1 MKNLRITAVF
11 SKRRKAIL
19 GGGLVL
25 AVIVALWFFVF
36 SPRYPVEIFDNR
48 FQLRAFEISRCE
60 QGSKHTSTLYDGN
73 PLMGKLLDSLRR
85 IGIRI
90 GSGRS
95 GRLLCSSVAPSDGWF
110 FTVGYTM
117 ENFKG
122 DTNARLSLVDE
133 TGKEIPLQLLGMSAT
148 TRIDSNGNTKNT
160 NLSPC
165 AVELSAINPN
175 ANYYLRFTLPEQD
188 LEVAR
193 IHLGKLQKWK

>member
-1 MKNLRITAVF
+1 MKHLKIPAVF

-19 GGGLVL
+19 GGILVL
-25 AVIVALWFFVF
+25 AAIVALWFFMF
-36 SPRYPVEIFDNR
+36 SPRYPIEILDNR

-60 QGSKHTSTLYDGN
+60 QGSRHTSTLYDGN
-73 PLMGKLLDSLRR
+73 QLMGKLLESLRR

-90 GSGRS
+90 GS

-117 ENFKG
+117 ENFKR

-148 TRIDSNGNTKNT
+148 SRIDSNGNTKNT

-165 AVELSAINPN
+165 TVELSAINPN
-175 ANYYLRFTLPEQD
+175 ANYHLRFTLPEQD

-193 IHLGKLQKWK
+193 IRLGKLRKWK

>member
-1 MKNLRITAVF
+1 MF

-19 GGGLVL
+19 GGSLVL
-25 AVIVALWFFVF
+25 AAIVNLWFFVF
-36 SPRYPVEIFDNR
+36 SPQYQVEILDNR
-48 FQLRAFEISRCE
+48 FQLHTFEISRCE
-60 QGSKHTSTLYDGN
+60 QGSRHTSTLYEGN
-73 PLMGKLLDSLRR
+73 QLMGKLMASLRW

-90 GSGRS
+90 GSGR
-95 GRLLCSSVAPSDGWF
+95 LLSSSVAPSDGWF
-110 FTVGYTM
+110 FTAGYTM
-117 ENFKG
+117 ENFKR

-165 AVELSAINPN
+165 MVELSAINPN
-175 ANYYLRFTLPEQD
+175 ADYYLRVTLPEQD

-193 IHLGKLQKWK
+193 IQLGKLRKWK